1 MRSSAPCATIHLS
14 PTETTMATA
23 TAPNLAEILATLPV
37 KLSQFCAP
45 FLSEEPADGD
55 EVEFLVDDNEYSDYV
70 SLGELADTLAAY
82 DGAEVTYTLEI
93 YLPAAV

>member
-1 MRSSAPCATIHLS
+1 MTTPAT
-14 PTETTMATA
+14 T
-23 TAPNLAEILATLPV
+23 LAEILATLPA
-37 KLSQFCAP
+37 LSPFCAP

-55 EVEFLVDDNEYSDYV
+55 EVEFLVDDGDYSDYV

-82 DGAEVTYTLEI
+82 DEAEVTYTLKI